1 MTVIIF
7 LLMALI
13 IALSGTKLSQISDR
27 LADRTGIGEAVFGGV
42 FLGAVTSIAGT
53 VLSIVSAHNGHTD
66 LAISN
71 AVGGIAAQTFFLCIA
86 DIIYKKSNLEHA
98 AASKTNI
105 MFGVLLIAL
114 LATVLIPENLP
125 EYTWFG
131 AHPVSFLIIVLY
143 MLGLKY
149 IKMAQKNPM
158 WFPKKTQETKAD
170 VADEEIIND
179 KETYKLWINFII
191 LIIIMAVAGYSI
203 EKYGIKLAAEFGFT
217 HYLLGTYFTAIS
229 TSLPELIIS
238 LAAVKRGA
246 LTMAV
251 STIVGGNTFDILFLS
266 FSDFAYQ
273 QGSLLHVFTNDH
285 KYLVLLTIIM
295 NTTLVLGLIRREK
308 SGFGNIG
315 VETWIIGGLY
325 IFGLLA
331 LI

>member
-1 MTVIIF
+1 MIVILF
-7 LLMALI
+7 LLMAVV

-42 FLGAVTSIAGT
+42 FLGAVTSISGT
-53 VLSIVSAHNGHTD
+53 VLSVVSAYNGHTD
-66 LAISN
+66 LAIGN

-86 DIIYKKSNLEHA
+86 DILYRNSNLEHA

-105 MFGVLLIAL
+105 MFGILLISL
-114 LATVLIPENLP
+114 LAISLIPENLP
-125 EYTWFG
+125 ELVFFG

-143 MLGLKY
+143 LLGLKY
-149 IKMAQKNPM
+149 IKLAQKNPM
-158 WFPKKTQETKAD
+158 WFPKNTKETKTD
-170 VADEEIIND
+170 IPDEEKLND
-179 KETYKLWINFII
+179 KETYKLWISFVV
-191 LIIIMAVAGYSI
+191 LLVIMAFAGYSI
-203 EKYGIKLAAEFGFT
+203 EKFGVKLASQFGLS

-266 FSDFAYQ
+266 FSDFAYRD
-273 QGSLLHVFTNDH
+273 GSLFHVFTSDH
-285 KYLVLLTIIM
+285 KYLILLTIIM

-308 SGFGNIG
+308 SGLANIG
-315 VETWIIGGLY
+315 IETWVIGGLY